1 MLQWPVRLPEQ
12 LTEKTCLYSP
22 FFDACEHRWYGTSG
36 SVNRTT
42 LQLLGVR
49 QTFLDVYAPQETFAA
64 ACKHKEGD
72 SRSKLFL
79 LSSTKQ
85 PCPSI
90 SASFQL
96 WLVNQQ
102 DPKKTIQKGA
112 VKGFCQN
119 VDSYLSMGL
128 HLAEVQ
134 HCFAE
139 IELDW
144 GYFHFSQGQE
154 VLDKTNGFVKEGR
167 LLVGVHMSVTSP
179 LKVPAV
185 SSYATFQLQ

>member
-1 MLQWPVRLPEQ
+1 MCTLRRRLLLQPANIRKE
-12 LTEKTCLYSP
+12 TEGPSFSFY
-22 FFDACEHRWYGTSG
+22 
-36 SVNRTT
+36 
-42 LQLLGVR
+42 LQ
-49 QTFLDVYAPQETFAA
+49 
-64 ACKHKEGD
+64 
-72 SRSKLFL
+72 
-79 LSSTKQ
+79 TKQ
-85 PCPSI
+85 PCHSI
-90 SASFQL
+90 SATFQL

-167 LLVGVHMSVTSP
+167 LLVGVHMSVTNS
-179 LKVPAV
+179 LKVSAV
-185 SSYATFQLQ
+185 SSYAIYQPQ

>member
-1 MLQWPVRLPEQ
+1 MCPLRRRLLLQPANTRKETQCPSFSF
-12 LTEKTCLYSP
+12 Y
-22 FFDACEHRWYGTSG
+22 
-36 SVNRTT
+36 
-42 LQLLGVR
+42 LQ
-49 QTFLDVYAPQETFAA
+49 
-64 ACKHKEGD
+64 
-72 SRSKLFL
+72 
-79 LSSTKQ
+79 TKQ

-102 DPKKTIQKGA
+102 DPKKTIQRGA
-112 VKGFCQN
+112 VNGFFQN
-119 VDSYLSMGL
+119 VTSFLSMYL

-139 IELDW
+139 NELDW

-167 LLVGVHMSVTSP
+167 LLVGVHMSVTTS
-179 LKVPAV
+179 LKVPTG
-185 SSYATFQLQ
+185 SSYAIFQLQLHWSCASFSSTNLSL